1 MAKSQNSRTLITAPF
16 RMSFPNVIEAKPFM
30 QDGKPKPGSQ
40 PTFNISGIFDPA
52 DLEKFQAADPND
64 PTKLVTVNVA
74 LVCAQLAKAE
84 WPELEIKTAMAA
96 TWPIRSGDIYA
107 AQQEKKKKN
116 GDAYKGKKIINM
128 KAMQEYPPTLSAVVD
143 GKLKTLNRAFSD
155 DMKLA
160 AQLFQGGH
168 YAVAEVNLS
177 PTTMKKGTN
186 QQTGEDVIEYYVTFW
201 LNSLR
206 FIKQGERFGGSSLMT
221 RFDGVQ
227 GGASSHDPTK
237 SLEDEIPV

>member
-1 MAKSQNSRTLITAPF
+1 
-16 RMSFPNVIEAKPFM
+16 MSFPNVVEAKPFM
-30 QDGKPKPGSQ
+30 VDGKPKPGSA
-40 PTFNISGIFDPA
+40 PTFNVSGIFDI
-52 DLEKFQAADPND
+52 DNLKKFQAADPND
-64 PTKLVTVNVA
+64 PTKLVQVDVA

-84 WPELEIKTAMAA
+84 WPELDIKNAMAS

-116 GDAYKGKKIINM
+116 GDAYKGKKIIGM
-128 KAMQEYPPTLSAVVD
+128 KAMQEYPPTLSAVID
-143 GKLKTLNRAFSD
+143 RKLKVLNRAFSD

-186 QQTGEDVIEYYVTFW
+186 QNTGEDIVEYYVTFW

-206 FIKQGERFGGSSLMT
+206 LTRLGERFGGASLMT
-221 RFDGVQ
+221 RFDGVT